1 MKVGVPTEIK
11 TDEYR
16 VALTPSGVR
25 ELVDHGH
32 DVVIQRGAGEGSA
45 ITDADY
51 EAQGA
56 TILPDAESVFGEAE
70 MIVKVKEPQ
79 AGEVALLRP
88 GPTLFTYLHLA
99 PDAELTRGLV
109 ESGATCI
116 AYETVTDARGRLP
129 LLAPMSEIAGKI
141 ATQAGA

>member
-32 DVVIQRGAGEGSA
+32 TVVIQRGAGEGSA
-45 ITDADY
+45 IADADY

-79 AGEVALLRP
+79 AAEVAMLRP
-88 GPTLFTYLHLA
+88 GQTLFTYLHLA
-99 PDAELTRGLV
+99 PDRALT
-109 ESGATCI
+109 
-116 AYETVTDARGRLP
+116 
-129 LLAPMSEIAGKI
+129 
-141 ATQAGA
+141 Q